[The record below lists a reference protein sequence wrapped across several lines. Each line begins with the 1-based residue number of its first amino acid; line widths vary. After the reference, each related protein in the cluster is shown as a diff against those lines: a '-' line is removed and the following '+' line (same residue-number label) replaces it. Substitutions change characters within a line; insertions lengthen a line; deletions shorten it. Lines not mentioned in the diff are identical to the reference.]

1 MDTHTERLEAAINQQ
16 IRVELAERGMDQK
29 TLAEVMGTGRD
40 TLNRYLTGHRSMTAG
55 TFFKLTES
63 LGIAPS
69 VLLGR
74 AEARLSNPPAEQ
86 S

>member
-40 TLNRYLTGHRSMTAG
+40 TLTAISWD
-55 TFFKLTES
+55 T
-63 LGIAPS
+63 A
-69 VLLGR
+69 
-74 AEARLSNPPAEQ
+74 A
-86 S
+86 